1 MLWHNSNQHTSTPV
15 HSTDNTY
22 SFFFSFCSFII
33 MALPGPNYQRKHALN
48 CFHATRKKPALK
60 VVTFFPPSSFA
71 GTRANNTRC
80 TAVYY
85 PSVYIIHLYV
95 SVRVRHTNRT
105 QKHAHTSCVQWTLFG
120 LYFFIFLLVGCCKIS
135 CPKNEKS
142 PKRTPQIHI
151 IKRMGT
157 TNLGIFSNISLHSFG
172 FSYWFTAKSSKN
184 TELNGTECFSGLI
197 LIKIFRSFFA

>member
-1 MLWHNSNQHTSTPV
+1 MSGQNDIYHSFMGIPCYGTTATNTPAHQYTAQIIHTA
-15 HSTDNTY
+15 
-22 SFFFSFCSFII
+22 FFFSFCSFII

-105 QKHAHTSCVQWTLFG
+105 QKHAHTSCVQ
-120 LYFFIFLLVGCCKIS
+120 
-135 CPKNEKS
+135 
-142 PKRTPQIHI
+142 
-151 IKRMGT
+151 
-157 TNLGIFSNISLHSFG
+157 
-172 FSYWFTAKSSKN
+172 
-184 TELNGTECFSGLI
+184 
-197 LIKIFRSFFA
+197 